1 MHVVLYFKIQ
11 NSPKITKNCPKVTF
25 RAVFYLFLLCYRQRK
40 EMLIMTRKRTSE
52 KLKNLYKIFGGVF
65 GASLLVGIANLILSN
80 YWYMDSVAYELA
92 ELLFGG
98 AGLFFG
104 FLSGFGIVPLFIM
117 AALVIVSIVF
127 AVKENNHKNVLNFG
141 LFATLGL
148 ITVSAFLQNMM
159 LTEMV

>member
-1 MHVVLYFKIQ
+1 
-11 NSPKITKNCPKVTF
+11 
-25 RAVFYLFLLCYRQRK
+25 
-40 EMLIMTRKRTSE
+40 MTRKRTSE

-65 GASLLVGIANLILSN
+65 GASFLVGIANVILSN
-80 YWYMDSVAYELA
+80 YWYLDSAAYELA
-92 ELLFGG
+92 ELLLGG

-148 ITVSAFLQNMM
+148 ITISAFLQNIF
-159 LTEMV
+159 LTEVM

>member
-1 MHVVLYFKIQ
+1 M
-11 NSPKITKNCPKVTF
+11 TK
-25 RAVFYLFLLCYRQRK
+25 
-40 EMLIMTRKRTSE
+40 KRTSE

-65 GASLLVGIANLILSN
+65 GVSLLVGIANLVLSY
-80 YWYMDSVAYELA
+80 YWNTDSAVYELA
-92 ELLFGG
+92 ELIFGG

-117 AALVIVSIVF
+117 ATLVIVSIVF
-127 AVKENNHKNVLNFG
+127 AVKENNHRNVLNFG

>member
-1 MHVVLYFKIQ
+1 MIQ
-11 NSPKITKNCPKVTF
+11 TKKGDVS
-25 RAVFYLFLLCYRQRK
+25 
-40 EMLIMTRKRTSE
+40 MKRTSE

-65 GASLLVGIANLILSN
+65 GVSLLVGIANLILSY
-80 YWYMDSVAYELA
+80 YWNNGSAIYELA
-92 ELLFGG
+92 ELIFGG

-148 ITVSAFLQNMM
+148 ITVSAFLQNML

>member
-1 MHVVLYFKIQ
+1 
-11 NSPKITKNCPKVTF
+11 
-25 RAVFYLFLLCYRQRK
+25 
-40 EMLIMTRKRTSE
+40 MLIMMKKYTSE
-52 KLKNLYKIFGGVF
+52 KLRKLYKIFSGVF
-65 GASLLVGIANLILSN
+65 GASLLVGIANIILSN
-80 YWYMDSVAYELA
+80 YWYVDSAVYELA
-92 ELLFGG
+92 DLIFGG

-117 AALVIVSIVF
+117 VALVIVSIVF